1 MAVTQL
7 SALTSP
13 HGSSST
19 DDVPALAGFTVAV
32 TASRRRKELGSLL
45 ERRGARVVYAPA
57 IRIIPLEDD
66 AELLAVTRR
75 CIASPP
81 DIVIATTGIGFRGW
95 VEAAEGWGLAEQLV
109 GALAGARLLAR
120 GPKAR
125 GALRAVGL
133 QEEWSPESESS
144 SEVLAHL
151 LEGDVEHRRIVVQI
165 HGEPLADFS
174 ETLRLAGAEVI
185 EAPVYRWAA
194 PDDSAPLQRLIEMI
208 ASRSIEC
215 VTLTSAPAA
224 ASLLKCADE
233 LGLLG
238 AVIDAFSADVLAACV
253 GPITA
258 GPLERYGIASTMP
271 DRARLGALARVVITE
286 LPCRRPMLP
295 AAGHWLQVRGH
306 AAVVDG
312 VVMPLAPGSIAILRA
327 LTERPGVVLPRGALR
342 QLLPGGD
349 ESDDHAVEMAIAR
362 LRSGLDSPRIVQTVV
377 KRGYRLAYEPERL
390 VAADV
395 GTEHR

>member
-1 MAVTQL
+1 MAVMQMSDPQAGPDT
-7 SALTSP
+7 
-13 HGSSST
+13 
-19 DDVPALAGFTVAV
+19 DVPALAGFTVAV

-45 ERRGARVVYAPA
+45 ERRGARVLYAPA

-66 AELLAVTRR
+66 TELLAVTRL
-75 CIASPP
+75 CIESPP
-81 DIVIATTGIGFRGW
+81 DVVIATTGIGFRGW
-95 VEAAEGWGLAEQLV
+95 VEAAEGWGLAEPLV
-109 GALAGARLLAR
+109 RALSGARLLAR

-151 LEGDVEHRRIVVQI
+151 LEGDVERQRIVVQI

-174 ETLRLAGAEVI
+174 ETLRLAGADVI

-194 PDDSAPLQRLIEMI
+194 PADTAPLQRLVELI
-208 ASRSIEC
+208 AARGLEC

-224 ASLLKCADE
+224 ASLLQRADE
-233 LGLLG
+233 AGLLPD
-238 AVIDAFSADVLAACV
+238 VIEAFRTDVLAACV

-258 GPLERYGIASTMP
+258 GPLERHGIASTVP

-286 LPCRRPMLP
+286 LPCRRPLLP

-312 VVMPLAPGSIAILRA
+312 AVLPLAPGSMAILRA
-327 LTERPGVVLPRGALR
+327 LTDRPGVVLPRGALR
-342 QLLPGGD
+342 QLLPGGED
-349 ESDDHAVEMAIAR
+349 SDDHAVEVAIAR
-362 LRSGLDSPRIVQTVV
+362 LRGPLDSPRIIQTVV

-390 VAADV
+390 VHTDV